1 MKYRSKTL
9 LALGAATA
17 LALTAC
23 GGGGGGG
30 DEPAVTA
37 QVPASASAST
47 AGFMSYLQ
55 ALLAATDDSL
65 EPVDASGV
73 TPPND
78 ENSDPLVWS

>member
-9 LALGAATA
+9 LAVGAATA

-23 GGGGGGG
+23 GGGGS